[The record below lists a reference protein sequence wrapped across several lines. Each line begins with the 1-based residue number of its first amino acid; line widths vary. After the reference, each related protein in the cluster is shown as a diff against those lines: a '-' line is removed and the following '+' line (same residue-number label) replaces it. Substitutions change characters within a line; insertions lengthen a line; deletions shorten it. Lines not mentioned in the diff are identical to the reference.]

1 MSAAPDVELLSTPTP
16 DQVARARVTPYM
28 QWLRDERGLSI
39 ETWDDLRAW
48 SVTQIEDFWASL
60 WDYFEIKARTPYET
74 VLTDRDIA
82 KARWFTSA
90 TLNYAEHCL
99 GLPEDADE
107 VAVIAYSQ
115 TREPLQLTFGEL
127 AEQVRVVRAGLRR
140 LGVGPGDRVAGYL
153 PNCPEALIGFLAT
166 ASLGA
171 TWAACAPEFGAASVI
186 DRFAQ
191 IEPTVLLAV
200 ASYTYGT
207 KQVDRRDEIATIRAA
222 LPTLTAIVDVP
233 YGPHAVD
240 GATPW
245 EELTAQ
251 TDEPLTFEPVPFDH
265 PLYVLFSSGTTGKP
279 KAIVHG
285 HGGILME
292 HLKTHTFHWDLGPGD
307 RLLWFS
313 TTAWMMWNSLVSALL
328 VRASIVMID
337 GNPLH
342 PDLGEQW
349 RLAEE
354 TGATLMGASPG
365 YLMSC
370 RKEGIQPAAQYDLS
384 RLRQLGVA
392 GSPFPAEGYR
402 WVHEQLGDEV
412 LLNVGSGGTD
422 VCTGLV
428 QGSPLLPVW
437 VGEMSGTTLGVDAKA
452 VDEQGHVVVG
462 EVGELVIGAPMP
474 SMPVKFW
481 GDDDGSRLRA
491 TYLDDFPGM
500 FKFGDWC
507 RFSSAGSCIITGRSD
522 ATLNR
527 GGVRLGTA
535 EFYRALQ
542 DVPEIDDC
550 VVVHLESA
558 EGGMGEL
565 ILFVVP
571 AAGVQA
577 DEALQRQLT
586 TRLRSRLSP
595 RHVPDAVV
603 AVRGIPYSRTGKKLE
618 VPVKKIM
625 RGEAAD
631 AVASPGALL
640 DPTSLDAFVE
650 YARSRETDA

>member
-39 ETWDDLRAW
+39 KTWDDLRAW

-245 EELTAQ
+245 EDLTAE

-370 RKEGIQPAAQYDLS
+370 RKEGIEPAAHYDLS

-422 VCTGLV
+422 VCTGLG